1 MPFSDIEIQPGG
13 LLGTDANADEFY
25 QAGLACAAGLESEM
39 DLISAHKWFNL
50 AVSKGHEDA
59 RIQRQEMADMLST
72 DEVKVALSAAR
83 DWLSLAN

>member
-13 LLGTDANADEFY
+13 LLGADATADEFY
-25 QAGLACAAGLESEM
+25 QAGLACAAGLESEI
-39 DLISAHKWFNL
+39 DLIAAHKWFNL

-59 RIQRQEMADMLST
+59 KLQRREMAEMLST
-72 DEVKVALSAAR
+72 EEVKVALSAAR

>member
-13 LLGTDANADEFY
+13 LLGADANADEFY
-25 QAGLACAAGLESEM
+25 QAGLACAAGIGSEM

-50 AVSKGHEDA
+50 AVSKGHEEA
-59 RIQRQEMADMLST
+59 RVQRQEMADMLSSE
-72 DEVKVALSAAR
+72 EVKVALSAAR